1 MASSRDGVRCTVHD
15 GAMWM
20 HLDDATVKVPQQLLN
35 MSQVLINAVSAS
47 HPSAARKVTL
57 AAPKEWLQA
66 WVGCFCHEED
76 SLSDKDI
83 QCLVSCLLV

>member
-1 MASSRDGVRCTVHD
+1 MHD

-20 HLDDATVKVPQQLLN
+20 HLDDAAVKIPQQLLKK
-35 MSQVLINAVSAS
+35 SQVLMNAVSAS

-66 WVGCFCHEED
+66 SLGCFCLEDD

-83 QCLVSCLLV
+83 QCLFSCLLVSVL